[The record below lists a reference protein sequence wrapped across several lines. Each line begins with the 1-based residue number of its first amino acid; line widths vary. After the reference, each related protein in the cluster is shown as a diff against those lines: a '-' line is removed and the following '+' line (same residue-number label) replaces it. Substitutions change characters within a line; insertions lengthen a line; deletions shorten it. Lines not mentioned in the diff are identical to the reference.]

1 MLSLKVTI
9 WAFVGLMGLATAY
22 LAWMNRASEKV
33 ATNLPTALAVG
44 VAGALVTLVFGLQ
57 PESRKQTFAL
67 EYVLEPATGLP
78 FSCAFVPESRRYT
91 DAGGATVF
99 QAWHVAAPILPEIR
113 ETFQKGDDSQ
123 LEQLYRRV
131 FLKQVLETLRF
142 TFIKS
147 WDADP
152 SRFSLPTGG
161 ETTTYAPRQ
170 VRLGRSLANGE
181 VVAIFNGDSL
191 LASDFVPKLNLPPN
205 TNLRATI
212 DKRTTTIVASN
223 PFVSLTIHI
232 ADRGVAR
239 GLGLLR
245 EVCRLPNEG
254 SDTFRRPRYE
264 VTITADFNGLR
275 SGHPAMPLYRHWVD
289 VITGELAQFDS
300 STRWAAFR
308 DEFILSY
315 SRRTQTP
322 LDELM
327 AETIQKAKQAARTQT
342 P

>member
-1 MLSLKVTI
+1 MLSLKVAT
-9 WAFVGLMGLATAY
+9 WAFVGFMSLITAY

-33 ATNLPTALAVG
+33 TTSLPTALAVG
-44 VAGALVTLVFGLQ
+44 VVGALVTLVFGLQ
-57 PESRKQTFAL
+57 PEIRKQTLAL
-67 EYVLEPATGLP
+67 EYVLEPGTGLP
-78 FSCAFVPESRRYT
+78 FSCALVPESLRYT

-99 QAWHVAAPILPEIR
+99 QAWQIAQPILPDIVDS
-113 ETFQKGDDSQ
+113 FQKGDDSR
-123 LEQLYRRV
+123 LSQLYRRV
-131 FLKQVLETLRF
+131 FLKQMLEALRF

-152 SRFSLPTGG
+152 SRFTLPTGG
-161 ETTTYAPRQ
+161 SQTTYAPRQ
-170 VRLGRSLANGE
+170 VRPGHSLANAD
-181 VVAIFNGDSL
+181 VVAVFNGDTL
-191 LASDFVPKLNLPPN
+191 LGSDLFPSLNLPPD
-205 TNLRATI
+205 TVLRATV
-212 DKRTTTIVASN
+212 DKQATAIVAVN
-223 PFVSLTIHI
+223 PFVTLTIHL

-254 SDTFRRPRYE
+254 SDAFRRPRYE
-264 VTITADFNGLR
+264 VSISADFNSLR
-275 SGHPAMPLYRHWVD
+275 SGHPNMPLYRHWVD

-327 AETIQKAKQAARTQT
+327 AETIRKAEQAAAPHT